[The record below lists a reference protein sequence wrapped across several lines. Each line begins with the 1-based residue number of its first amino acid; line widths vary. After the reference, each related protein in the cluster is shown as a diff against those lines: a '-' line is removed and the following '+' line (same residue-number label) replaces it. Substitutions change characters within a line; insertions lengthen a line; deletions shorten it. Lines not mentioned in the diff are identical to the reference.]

1 MNYTLFELLA
11 DIAAAYS
18 TENKMDYFI
27 SFCWNEDPNDIH
39 LALLQQKINLLE
51 EVLNDEV

>member
-11 DIAAAYS
+11 DIAAAYA

-39 LALLQQKINLLE
+39 LALLQQKIDLLE